1 MNLNKI
7 VLKYM
12 IPMFMCSAMI
22 SAGYGVVSRDGYT
35 KFVIEQY
42 PTPHINWS
50 FSSAKRKI
58 QKIYQMGELES
69 VTFYCGCDFNP
80 DTKEPMPE
88 YCGYIP
94 KKPRIG
100 KSVNSRSQRTE
111 WEHVVPAHRF
121 GHTRECW
128 TNDNI
133 CPKGKAGRKC
143 CGKIDEE
150 FKHMEADMMNLYP
163 TIGELN
169 GDRSNYPFG
178 IIEGEE
184 REYGMCDFERLNRI
198 VEPMP
203 SIRGD
208 IARKYFYFENKWNMS
223 LTNEERELFKKWNEN
238 DPIDA
243 NELKR
248 IEVISKHQN

>member
-1 MNLNKI
+1 MNLNKL
-7 VLKYM
+7 VLRYV
-12 IPMFMCSAMI
+12 IPTMLGGALI
-22 SAGYGVVSRDGYT
+22 TAGYGIVEVASRD
-35 KFVIEQY
+35 IY
-42 PTPHINWS
+42 PTPNIQWS
-50 FSSAKRKI
+50 FSSAKKKI
-58 QKIYQMGELES
+58 QKIYLRGDLES
-69 VTFYCGCDFNP
+69 ATLYCGCKFDP
-80 DTKEPMPE
+80 ATKKPIPE
-88 YCGYIP
+88 TCGYIP
-94 KKPRIG
+94 R
-100 KSVNSRSQRTE
+100 KSTNTRSERTE

-128 TNDNI
+128 TNDKI
-133 CPKGKAGRKC
+133 CPNGKAGRKC
-143 CGKIDEE
+143 CGRIDEE

-208 IARKYFYFENKWNMS
+208 IARKYFYFENKWNMA
-223 LTNEERELFKKWNEN
+223 LTNEERELFMKWNEN